1 MTGPSASAS
10 VWRLLDGHASYWAV
24 AGAVA
29 AGVLDAPPPADD
41 ARLAPVVALLADAG
55 LIDRSSG
62 TLTPDGERVS
72 SMAGL
77 LLGSPGRH
85 ENWLALGDT
94 LRGIAPP
101 HPVDDD
107 VAFRVALA
115 RAAYPVQHE
124 LATRVAAHLAP
135 VLPQDPVVADLSPA
149 LDDAPRA
156 WSEVFSA
163 TRLGD
168 WPAHARPITQS
179 RAEPAADVVLVPH
192 VCREG
197 DPVGVLSDALGLAKP
212 GGYVVVA
219 DYFLDAPD
227 PDRAR
232 RAAVLG
238 LTMVANTTKGTSY
251 PESAYRAWL
260 VGCTVER
267 FDGAP
272 APHDVLIARTPSH
285 EEEVP

>member
-1 MTGPSASAS
+1 MTGAAS

-29 AGVLDAPPPADD
+29 AGVLDAPLADDDD
-41 ARLAPVVALLADAG
+41 ARLAPVMALLADAG
-55 LIDRSSG
+55 LVDRASSA
-62 TLTPDGERVS
+62 LTPDGARVS

-94 LRGIAPP
+94 LRGAAPP

-115 RAAYPVQHE
+115 SATYPVQHE
-124 LATRVAAHLAP
+124 LATRVVAHLAP
-135 VLPQDPVVADLSPA
+135 SLPAAATFADLTPA
-149 LDDAPRA
+149 LDGAPRP
-156 WSEVFSA
+156 WSDAFA
-163 TRLGD
+163 AG
-168 WPAHARPITQS
+168 PQS
-179 RAEPAADVVLVPH
+179 RAVGDADVVLVPH

-197 DPVGVLSDALGLAKP
+197 DPAAVLSEALGLAKP

-238 LTMVANTTKGTSY
+238 LTMVANTTKGTAY

-260 VGCTVER
+260 AGCAIER

-272 APHDVLIARTPSH
+272 APHDVLIARTPPEQ
-285 EEEVP
+285 EEAP

>member
-1 MTGPSASAS
+1 MSAAS
-10 VWRLLDGHASYWAV
+10 VWRLLDGHASYWAA

-29 AGVLDAPPPADD
+29 AGVLDDPPAADP
-41 ARLAPVVALLADAG
+41 RVAPVLALLADAG
-55 LIDRSSG
+55 LLDRA
-62 TLTPDGERVS
+62 THRPTPDGERVS

-85 ENWLALGDT
+85 ENWLALADT
-94 LRGIAPP
+94 LGGAPPP

-107 VAFRVALA
+107 VEFRVALA
-115 RAAYPVQHE
+115 RATYAVQHE

-135 VLPQDPVVADLSPA
+135 SLPTDPVVADLAP
-149 LDDAPRA
+149 DVPGAPRPWTEA
-156 WSEVFSA
+156 FHAPRS
-163 TRLGD
+163 GD
-168 WPAHARPITQS
+168 WAATAGPITQS
-179 RAEPAADVVLVPH
+179 RAARGADVVLVPH

-197 DPVGVLSDALGLAKP
+197 DPAATIERALATARP
-212 GGYVVVA
+212 GGHVVVA

-238 LTMVANTTKGTSY
+238 LTMVANTTKGTTY
-251 PESAYRAWL
+251 PESAYRTWL
-260 VGCTVER
+260 AGCTVER

-272 APHDVLIARTPSH
+272 APHDVLIARTP
-285 EEEVP
+285 EEKA

>member
-1 MTGPSASAS
+1 MSATS

-29 AGVLDAPPPADD
+29 AGVLDDPPAGD
-41 ARLAPVVALLADAG
+41 ARVAPVVALLADAG
-55 LIDRSSG
+55 VLDRTTG
-62 TLTPDGERVS
+62 RLTPDGERVS
-72 SMAGL
+72 SMAGV

-94 LRGIAPP
+94 LRGADPP

-107 VAFRVALA
+107 AAFRVSLA
-115 RAAYPVQHE
+115 RATYPVQHE
-124 LATRVAAHLAP
+124 LASRVAAHLAP
-135 VLPQDPVVADLSPA
+135 SLPADPVVIDLSPVVP
-149 LDDAPRA
+149 DAPRA
-156 WSEVFSA
+156 WSEAFSA
-163 TRLGD
+163 TRSGD
-168 WPAHARPITQS
+168 WPAHGRPITRS
-179 RAEPAADVVLVPH
+179 RAEPAADVVLLPH

-197 DPVGVLSDALGLAKP
+197 SPAATIERALAAAKP
-212 GGYVVVA
+212 GGHVVVA
-219 DYFLDAPD
+219 DYFLDSPD

-238 LTMVANTTKGTSY
+238 LTMVANTTRGTTY

-260 VGCTVER
+260 AGCAVER

-272 APHDVLIARTPSH
+272 APHDVLIARTPSQQ
-285 EEEVP
+285 EEAP

>member
-1 MTGPSASAS
+1 MTATAA

-24 AGAVA
+24 AGAAA
-29 AGVLDAPPPADD
+29 AGVLDSPPASDP
-41 ARLAPVVALLADAG
+41 RLAPLLSLLVDVDVLERDGDSYRPTATGEAVRAMRGVV
-55 LIDRSSG
+55 
-62 TLTPDGERVS
+62 
-72 SMAGL
+72 
-77 LLGSPGRH
+77 LGSPGRH

-94 LRGIAPP
+94 LRGADPP

-107 VAFRVALA
+107 TAFRVALA
-115 RAAYPVQHE
+115 RATYPVQHE

-135 VLPQDPVVADLSPA
+135 SLPTDAVVVVDVSPA

-156 WSEVFSA
+156 WSDAFAAVPPRS
-163 TRLGD
+163 GD
-168 WPAHARPITQS
+168 WHPPGVPITQS
-179 RAEPAADVVLVPH
+179 RADGGADVVLVPH

-197 DPVGVLSDALGLAKP
+197 RPAAVLSDARRLAKP
-212 GGYVVVA
+212 GGVIVIA

-238 LTMVANTTKGTSY
+238 LTMVANTTTGTTY

-260 VGCTVER
+260 AGCAVER

-272 APHDVLIARTPSH
+272 APHDVLIARTP
-285 EEEVP
+285 EENA

>member
-1 MTGPSASAS
+1 LSATS
-10 VWRLLDGHASYWAV
+10 VWRLLDGHASYWAA

-29 AGVLDAPPPADD
+29 AGVLDHPPADD

-55 LIDRSSG
+55 LVDRA
-62 TLTPDGERVS
+62 THRLTPDGEAVS

-94 LRGIAPP
+94 LRGADPP

-107 VAFRVALA
+107 VEFRVALA
-115 RAAYPVQHE
+115 RATYAVQHE

-135 VLPQDPVVADLSPA
+135 SLPPDAVAVDLTPP
-149 LDDAPRA
+149 LEGAPRA
-156 WSEVFSA
+156 WSDAFA
-163 TRLGD
+163 ALQPRLGD

-179 RAEPAADVVLVPH
+179 RGDVVLVPH
-192 VCREG
+192 LCREG
-197 DPVGVLSDALGLAKP
+197 DPERVLREAVALAKP
-212 GGYVVVA
+212 GGVIVIA

-238 LTMVANTTKGTSY
+238 LTMVANTRKGTTY

-260 VGCTVER
+260 AGCAVER

-272 APHDVLIARTPSH
+272 APHDVLIARTPS
-285 EEEVP
+285 EQQETP